1 MGKEKKEKEKEK
13 EKERMEQSK
22 TVWEYLRNKWE

>member
-13 EKERMEQSK
+13 KRMEQSK

>member
-13 EKERMEQSK
+13 KRMEQSK
-22 TVWEYLRNKWE
+22 TVWEYLHNKWE

>member
-13 EKERMEQSK
+13 EKKRMEQSK